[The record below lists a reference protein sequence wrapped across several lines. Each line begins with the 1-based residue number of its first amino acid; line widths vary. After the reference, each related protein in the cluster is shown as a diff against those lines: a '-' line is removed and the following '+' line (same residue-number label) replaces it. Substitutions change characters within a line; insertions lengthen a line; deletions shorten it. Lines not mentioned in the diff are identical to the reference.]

1 MSGFV
6 FRETKV
12 WVNSP
17 ELSPT
22 LSRSWE
28 RGEARVDLLIG
39 TVAMSM

>member
-6 FRETKV
+6 FREMKV

-28 RGEARVDLLIG
+28 REEARVDLLIG